1 MKMNIDLFTYSNMG
15 ARMLNEDSYGI
26 KNDDK
31 RCIAVLCDGLGGHN
45 CGEVASQTAVKNII
59 EGIHQIKDIQA
70 DKLYDVLRIV
80 NDGLVQQQIANP
92 TLNGM
97 RTTAVGCVIDEKGLH
112 YFNSGDSRFYFFS
125 NGTLSTMSKD
135 HSVSQMSVELG
146 EMSFDDIRF
155 DVDRNKLLKVLGQS
169 TSNEIGTIYRPITYK
184 SGDAFLLCSDGF
196 WEYVLEEEM
205 EIDLSKADTAKEWI
219 EFMIVRLLL
228 KFSGNNDN
236 FTVVGGIIK

>member
-1 MKMNIDLFTYSNMG
+1 MEIDIFSYSDKG
-15 ARMLNEDSYGI
+15 ARTHNEDSYGVRRE
-26 KNDDK
+26 NG

-59 EGIHQIKDIQA
+59 EGISRA
-70 DKLYDVLRIV
+70 DNLQTDKIYNVLRIV
-80 NDGLVQQQIANP
+80 NEGLLQQQMAK
-92 TLNGM
+92 LELKGM
-97 RTTAVGCVIDEKGLH
+97 RTTAVGCIVEGNELN
-112 YFNSGDSRFYFFS
+112 YFNSGDSRFYYFS
-125 NGTLSTMSKD
+125 NGTLSAMSKD

-155 DVDRNKLLKVLGQS
+155 DVDRNKLLKVLGENAD
-169 TSNEIGTIYRPITYK
+169 NEVGTIYRPIQCK

-205 EIDLSKADTAKEWI
+205 EIDLSKAETAQEWI
-219 EFMIVRLLL
+219 EFMLVRLLL
-228 KFSGNNDN
+228 KFSANNDN

>member
-1 MKMNIDLFTYSNMG
+1 MNIDLFTYSNEG
-15 ARMLNEDSYGI
+15 ARPLNEDSYGV
-26 KNDDK
+26 KNDEN

-45 CGEVASQTAVKNII
+45 CGEVASQAAVKNIM
-59 EGIHQIKDIQA
+59 EGISQIDELQA
-70 DKLYDVLRIV
+70 DEIYNVLKIV
-80 NDGLVQQQIANP
+80 NDGLVQQQIIKP
-92 TLNGM
+92 EQKGM
-97 RTTAVGCVIDEKGLH
+97 RTTAVGCIVDDKELT

-125 NGTLSTMSKD
+125 NGALSTMTKD

-155 DVDRNKLLKVLGQS
+155 DADRNKLLKVLGES
-169 TSNEIGTIYRPITYK
+169 TTNEVGTIYRPISYK

-205 EIDLSKADTAKEWI
+205 EIDLSKANTAKEWI
-219 EFMIVRLLL
+219 EFMLVRLLL

>member
-1 MKMNIDLFTYSNMG
+1 MNIDLFTYSNTG
-15 ARMLNEDSYGI
+15 SRPLNEDSFGI
-26 KNDDK
+26 KNDEN

-45 CGEVASQTAVKNII
+45 CGEVASQIAVKNIL
-59 EGIHQIKDIQA
+59 EGMSKIDELQA
-70 DKLYDVLRIV
+70 DRIYNVLKIV
-80 NDGLVQQQIANP
+80 NDGLVQQQIIKP
-92 TLNGM
+92 EQKGM
-97 RTTAVGCVIDEKGLH
+97 RTTAVGCIIDEKELN

-155 DVDRNKLLKVLGQS
+155 DADRNKLLKVLGGN
-169 TSNEIGTIYRPITYK
+169 TTNEVGTIYKPILYK

-205 EIDLSKADTAKEWI
+205 EIDLSKSNTAKEWI
-219 EFMIVRLLL
+219 EFMTVRLLL
-228 KFSGNNDN
+228 KFNGNNDN